1 MFITIELDSKL
12 PIYEQ
17 IQNQIII
24 GISRG
29 QLEPDEVLP
38 SVRQLGTDLGINLH
52 TVNKAYKELENRGFL
67 KMDRSAGT
75 RVRGDLAK
83 LSLSEETILLDSIKV
98 ILAEYN
104 SRGYS
109 HEEITEIIRQSLN
122 EVSYE

>member
-1 MFITIELDSKL
+1 MFIAIDLDSKL

-24 GISRG
+24 GISKG
-29 QLEPDEVLP
+29 QLEADEVLP
-38 SVRQLGTDLGINLH
+38 SVRQLASDLGINLH

-109 HEEITEIIRQSLN
+109 HEEITEIIRQSLK

>member
-1 MFITIELDSKL
+1 MFIAIDLDSKL

-109 HEEITEIIRQSLN
+109 HEEITEIIRQSLK

>member
-109 HEEITEIIRQSLN
+109 HEEITEIIRQSLK

>member
-1 MFITIELDSKL
+1 MFIAIDLDSKL

-17 IQNQIII
+17 IQNQIFI
-24 GISRG
+24 GISKG
-29 QLEPDEVLP
+29 QLEADEVLP
-38 SVRQLGTDLGINLH
+38 SVRQLASDLGINLH

>member
-1 MFITIELDSKL
+1 MFIAIDLDSKL

-24 GISRG
+24 GISKG

-109 HEEITEIIRQSLN
+109 HEEITEIIRQSLK

>member
-1 MFITIELDSKL
+1 MFIAIDLDSKL

-17 IQNQIII
+17 IQNQIFI

-38 SVRQLGTDLGINLH
+38 SVRQLASDLGINLH

-109 HEEITEIIRQSLN
+109 HEEITEIIRQSLK

>member
-1 MFITIELDSKL
+1 MFITIDLDSEL

-24 GISRG
+24 GISKG
-29 QLEPDEVLP
+29 QLEPNEVLP
-38 SVRQLGTDLGINLH
+38 SVRQLGTDLGVNLH

-75 RVRGDLAK
+75 RVRGDLER
-83 LSLSEETILLDSIKV
+83 LSVRAETPLRESIRV

-109 HEEITEIIRQSLN
+109 HEEIHELIRQTLK
-122 EVSYE
+122 EVSHE